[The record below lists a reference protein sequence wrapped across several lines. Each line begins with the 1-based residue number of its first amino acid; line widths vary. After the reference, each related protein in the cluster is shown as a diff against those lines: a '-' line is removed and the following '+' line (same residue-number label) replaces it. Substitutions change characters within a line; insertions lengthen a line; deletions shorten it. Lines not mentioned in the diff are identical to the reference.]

1 MKSTVKKY
9 VIIAVLLCAVIPVF
23 AFEEGWVLNMRAD
36 IGGSFTTPF
45 IS

>member
-23 AFEEGWVLNMRAD
+23 AFDEGFM
-36 IGGSFTTPF
+36 GYEG
-45 IS
+45 